1 MDDPPNEAH
10 HRHMAYDPSNHHLF
24 VANRAMN
31 RVNIFST
38 VDQTAATP
46 AFVDVPGASSAD
58 LSVDGGTIWIGTVT
72 EQIVAIDPISLRV
85 KARYAITPYVPVP
98 GESYARPDEV
108 VALANGNCL
117 LRLRASSGSDA
128 VLTMW
133 NSAKNILMSNQAAEQ
148 HGQGIMARTGDHAK
162 VLLAANNSTGDLVV
176 LDSSGSVLVGPVSFG
191 AGTTP
196 LAGANRDGSR
206 FAVQFIANGGSQ
218 ILLLDGSLNRISAVS
233 SPARGLTFSRD
244 GSLLYVSGNSAAHP
258 TIQIFD
264 GRTLAALGEI
274 PDAAIQGV
282 LSEVEDVDETH
293 LLFATGNRGVSFLDA
308 ASCTTAISGCVPA
321 LPALLPAVA
330 AAPATQPS
338 EGPVVGGTAVTLL
351 RQNFEANAQVL
362 FGRQLGSATTVGGAT
377 LLQSTSPPSV
387 LGGSANVSAYFPS
400 GWLAIASDAFSY
412 GPQILQILP
421 SAGSKGGGEALQILG
436 YGFGSDPSAAS
447 VSIGGAS
454 AVVQKIESESSVAPS
469 LGLDTSF
476 PFPLERITV
485 QTPPGNPGN
494 ATITV
499 TSTAG
504 TVSQANAFQYLQ
516 SIQTYTKPGLYKFLL
531 YDAHRQFVYLSATDH
546 VDVFDLHAGAF
557 KPGGLQLYC
566 PSRALLGPCPDAD
579 VRGMALTPDGSQL
592 VVADWGLAEYFSAQS
607 RLARQHLV
615 RARQYSWLRTGSGGR
630 HQYAK
635 NLYRAK
641 RSVGCVRHMRNMFGA
656 SGHDRKPADSS
667 PCAAT
672 RGFEFERNTAAAIRR
687 DR

>member
-1 MDDPPNEAH
+1 M
-10 HRHMAYDPSNHHLF
+10 
-24 VANRAMN
+24 
-31 RVNIFST
+31 
-38 VDQTAATP
+38 
-46 AFVDVPGASSAD
+46 
-58 LSVDGGTIWIGTVT
+58 
-72 EQIVAIDPISLRV
+72 
-85 KARYAITPYVPVP
+85 
-98 GESYARPDEV
+98 
-108 VALANGNCL
+108 
-117 LRLRASSGSDA
+117 
-128 VLTMW
+128 
-133 NSAKNILMSNQAAEQ
+133 
-148 HGQGIMARTGDHAK
+148 
-162 VLLAANNSTGDLVV
+162 
-176 LDSSGSVLVGPVSFG
+176 
-191 AGTTP
+191 
-196 LAGANRDGSR
+196 
-206 FAVQFIANGGSQ
+206 
-218 ILLLDGSLNRISAVS
+218 S

-308 ASCTTAISGCVPA
+308 ASCATAISGCVPA
-321 LPALLPAVA
+321 LPALPPAVA
-330 AAPATQPS
+330 AAPAAQPS
-338 EGPVVGGTAVTLL
+338 EGPAVGGTAVTLL
-351 RQNFEANAQVL
+351 GQNFEANAQVL

-400 GWLAIASDAFSY
+400 GWLAITPDAFSY

-421 SAGSKGGGEALQILG
+421 SAGSKSGGEVLEILG

-454 AVVQKIESESSVAPS
+454 AVVQKIENQSSVAPS
-469 LGLDTSF
+469 LGLDSSF

-557 KPGGLQLYC
+557 KAGGLQLYC

-592 VVADWGLAEYFSAQS
+592 VVADWGSQNIFSAQS

-656 SGHDRKPADSS
+656 SDMTASPPIAVHAPQPAVSNLSGTPLLQSDATGDRVFLAYNAGHGGPVALWNAGAPNDFTLFAADEAPTDLAVSADGTMFRLFRRPDASSRRKPGNDCISRDARTRADFIGHVCSGNRF
-667 PCAAT
+667 A
-672 RGFEFERNTAAAIRR
+672 FERRACISALPR
-687 DR
+687 